1 MADILVIDDDPS
13 ICEAMGNL
21 VRRLGHSVTFSP
33 NLTEGSKKVL
43 SQPFDI
49 VFLDV
54 RLPDGNGLEFLPD
67 IQASPSIPEVIIM
80 TGYGDPDGAELSM
93 RHGAWD
99 YIQKPSTPD
108 AIIFSLN
115 RALQYRSEKK
125 TSDPLVN
132 LKRDGI
138 IGSSPK
144 MVACLKIVAQ
154 VAASNANVLITG
166 ETGTGKEVFARAIHQ
181 NSTRSEKAF
190 VVVDCASLPENLV
203 ESILFGHV
211 KGAYTGAD
219 RPQEGLVLQADGG
232 TLFLDEVGELSPS
245 IQKSFLRVLQE
256 REFRPIG
263 GKQEIKSDFRLIAA
277 SNRNLDGM
285 VQQGDFRGDLLF
297 RLKSCTIEIPPLRE
311 HPEDIREL
319 VEFYMEDLC
328 RRHNTPRK
336 EISREL
342 LDLFQTH
349 RWEGNVRELIHT
361 LETAL
366 INSRYEATLFQ
377 KHLPSQ
383 MRGQVARCLVT
394 QKEEPILQNEVP
406 LPEIFPK
413 IQEFRE
419 KAIADAEEKYLIQLK
434 EHTQGN
440 MKEAIRLSGLSR
452 SRLYSL
458 LKKHHL
464 SI

>member
-1 MADILVIDDDPS
+1 MADILIIDDDPA

-21 VRRLGHSVTFSP
+21 VRRMGHSVTFAA
-33 NLTEGSKKVL
+33 NLTEGSNLAVSKH
-43 SQPFDI
+43 FDV

-54 RLPDGNGLEFLPD
+54 RLPDGNGLDFLPK
-67 IQASPSIPEVIIM
+67 IQASPSMPEVIIM

-108 AIIFSLN
+108 AIVFSLT
-115 RALQYRSEKK
+115 RALQYRAEKK
-125 TSDPLVN
+125 TCEPLAN

-138 IGSSPK
+138 VGNSSK
-144 MVACLKIVAQ
+144 MVTCLQIVAQ

-166 ETGTGKEVFARAIHQ
+166 ETGTGKEVFARVIHR
-181 NSTRSEKAF
+181 NSARVEKPF

-219 RPQEGLVLQADGG
+219 RPQEGLFLQADRG
-232 TLFLDEVGELSPS
+232 TLFLDEVGELPAS

-256 REFRPIG
+256 KEFRPVG

-277 SNRNLDGM
+277 SNRNLDEM
-285 VQQGDFRGDLLF
+285 VRQGIFREDLLF
-297 RLKSCTIEIPPLRE
+297 RLRSCTIEIPPLRDR
-311 HPEDIREL
+311 PEDIGDL

-328 RRHNTPRK
+328 RRHAIPRK

-366 INSRYEATLFQ
+366 INSRYEATLFP

-383 MRGQVARCLVT
+383 MRAQVARSLIV
-394 QKEEPILQNEVP
+394 QKEPIAQNTP
-406 LPEIFPK
+406 PPPESFPT
-413 IQEFRE
+413 IQQFRE
-419 KAIADAEEKYLIQLK
+419 KAIADAEEKYLIQLVSRT
-434 EHTQGN
+434 EGN
-440 MKEAIRLSGLSR
+440 IREAIRLSGLSR

-458 LKKHHL
+458 LKKRHV
-464 SI
+464 SV